1 MNTNENLNPE
11 NSVGMEADYVQA
23 IQELRANSV
32 DKSAYDKLRDENRK
46 LLNTLT
52 SGGSIETPTEKVNV
66 EDLRKELF
74 TKELSNLEFCEKA
87 LKLREAVIEDGG
99 PDPFIASGKMRVA
112 TDQDIAAANKV
123 AGVLQS
129 CIDIAN
135 GDSQVFTMELQ
146 RVMKDAPVRR
156 K

>member
-52 SGGSIETPTEKVNV
+52 SGGSIEAPTEKVNV
-66 EDLRKELF
+66 DDLRKELF

-99 PDPFIASGKMRVA
+99 PDPFIANGKMTVA

-123 AGVLQS
+123 ASVLQS

-135 GDSQVFTMELQ
+135 GNSQVFTMELQ